1 MIFNR
6 MLNIGFLQKKYVR
19 IFAYMEINTYICNIK
34 KTRSGGNTIK
44 SATML

>member
-1 MIFNR
+1 
-6 MLNIGFLQKKYVR
+6 MLNIAFYKKIPVR
-19 IFAYMEINTYICNIK
+19 IFAYVKINAYICNIK

>member
-6 MLNIGFLQKKYVR
+6 MLNINFLQKKHVR
-19 IFAYMEINTYICNIK
+19 IFAHIKINAYICNIK
-34 KTRSGGNTIK
+34 TTRSGGNTIK